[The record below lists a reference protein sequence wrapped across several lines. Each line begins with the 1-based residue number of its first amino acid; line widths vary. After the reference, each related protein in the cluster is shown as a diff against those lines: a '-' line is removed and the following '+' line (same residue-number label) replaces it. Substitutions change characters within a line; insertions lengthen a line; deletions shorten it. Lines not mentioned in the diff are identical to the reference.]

1 MLTHVILDNASRIL
15 NEWLERPL
23 TWAQRKS
30 LWPQV
35 FGIACCSLEMMDFG
49 ASRIDADRLGIFYR
63 ATPRQCDVLIVPGGP
78 VTLKMADV
86 VRTIYQQMPEPRYVV
101 AMGAC
106 TISGGIFRGSYNIID
121 RLDQIVP
128 VDVYIPGCPPRP
140 EAIAHAML
148 TLQDKIKIY
157 GR

>member
-1 MLTHVILDNASRIL
+1 MLTHVILDSAAGLIQKYL
-15 NEWLERPL
+15 DKPL
-23 TWAQRKS
+23 TWAQKKS

-49 ASRIDADRLGIFYR
+49 ASRTDADRMGVFYR

-86 VRTIYQQMPEPRYVV
+86 VRTIYQQMPEPRYVIG
-101 AMGAC
+101 MGAC

-140 EAIAHAML
+140 EAIMHAIL
-148 TLQDKIKIY
+148 KLQEKITMH

>member
-121 RLDQIVP
+121 RLDTIVP

-140 EAIAHAML
+140 EAIMHAML
-148 TLQDKIKIY
+148 TLQEKIKMH

>member
-1 MLTHVILDNASRIL
+1 VLTHVILDSAAGLIQKYL
-15 NEWLERPL
+15 DKPL
-23 TWAQRKS
+23 TWAQKKS

-49 ASRIDADRLGIFYR
+49 ASRTDADRLGVFYR

-86 VRTIYQQMPEPRYVV
+86 VRTIYQQMPEPRYVIG
-101 AMGAC
+101 MGAC
-106 TISGGIFRGSYNIID
+106 TISGGLFRGSYNIID

-140 EAIAHAML
+140 EAIMHAML
-148 TLQDKIKIY
+148 KLQEKITLY

>member
-1 MLTHVILDNASRIL
+1 MLTHVILDSAAELIQKYL
-15 NEWLERPL
+15 DKPL
-23 TWAQRKS
+23 TWAQKKS

-49 ASRIDADRLGIFYR
+49 ASRTDADRLGVFYR

-86 VRTIYQQMPEPRYVV
+86 VRTIYQQMPEPRYVI

-121 RLDQIVP
+121 RLDEIVP

-140 EAIAHAML
+140 EAIMHAIMK
-148 TLQDKIKIY
+148 LQEKIGKE

>member
-1 MLTHVILDNASRIL
+1 MLTHVILDSAAELIQKY
-15 NEWLERPL
+15 LEKPL
-23 TWAQRKS
+23 TWAQKKS

-49 ASRIDADRLGIFYR
+49 ASRTDADRLGVFYR

-86 VRTIYQQMPEPRYVV
+86 VRTIYQQMPEPRYVI

-106 TISGGIFRGSYNIID
+106 TITGGIFRGSYNIID

-140 EAIAHAML
+140 EAIMHAIM
-148 TLQDKIKIY
+148 TLQEKITVH

>member
-1 MLTHVILDNASRIL
+1 MLDNASRVL

-23 TWAQRKS
+23 DWAQQKS

-49 ASRIDADRLGIFYR
+49 ASRTDADRHGIFYR

-78 VTLKMADV
+78 VTLKMAQV
-86 VRTIYQQMPEPRYVV
+86 VRAVYEQMPRPRFAV

-106 TISGGIFRGSYNIID
+106 TITGGIFRGSYNIID
-121 RLDQIVP
+121 RLDQIIP

-140 EAIAHAML
+140 EAIMFAMMK
-148 TLQDKIKIY
+148 LQEKIQRE

>member
-1 MLTHVILDNASRIL
+1 MLTHVILDSAAGLIQKYL
-15 NEWLERPL
+15 DKPL
-23 TWAQRKS
+23 TWAQKKS

-49 ASRIDADRLGIFYR
+49 ASRTDADRLGVFYR

-86 VRTIYQQMPEPRYVV
+86 VRTIYQQMPEPRYVIG
-101 AMGAC
+101 MGAC
-106 TISGGIFRGSYNIID
+106 TISGGLFRGSYNIID

-140 EAIAHAML
+140 EAIMHAML
-148 TLQDKIKIY
+148 KLQEKITLY

>member
-1 MLTHVILDNASRIL
+1 MLTHLILDNVARLLQESL
-15 NEWLERPL
+15 AKPL
-23 TWAQRKS
+23 DWAQEKS

-35 FGIACCSLEMMDFG
+35 FGIACCSIEMMDFG
-49 ASRIDADRLGIFYR
+49 AARLDADRLGIFYR

-86 VRTIYQQMPEPRYVV
+86 VRTIYEQMPRPRYVV
-101 AMGAC
+101 GLGAC

-121 RLDQIVP
+121 RLDEIVP
-128 VDVYIPGCPPRP
+128 VDVYVPGCPPRP
-140 EAIAHAML
+140 EAIMQGL
-148 TLQDKIKIY
+148 IKLREKIAQG

>member
-1 MLTHVILDNASRIL
+1 MLTHLILDNASRIL
-15 NEWLERPL
+15 KEWLERPL
-23 TWAQRKS
+23 NWAQRKS

-49 ASRIDADRLGIFYR
+49 ASRNDADRLGVFYR

-78 VTLKMADV
+78 VTFKMADV

-140 EAIAHAML
+140 EAIMHAML
-148 TLQDKIKIY
+148 TLQGKIAAE

>member
-1 MLTHVILDNASRIL
+1 MLTHVILDSAAELIQKY
-15 NEWLERPL
+15 LEKPL
-23 TWAQRKS
+23 TWAQKKS

-49 ASRIDADRLGIFYR
+49 ASRTDADRLGVFYR

-86 VRTIYQQMPEPRYVV
+86 VRTIYQQMPEPRYVI

-106 TISGGIFRGSYNIID
+106 TITGGIFRGSYNIID

-140 EAIAHAML
+140 EAIMFAIMK
-148 TLQDKIKIY
+148 LQEKITMQ